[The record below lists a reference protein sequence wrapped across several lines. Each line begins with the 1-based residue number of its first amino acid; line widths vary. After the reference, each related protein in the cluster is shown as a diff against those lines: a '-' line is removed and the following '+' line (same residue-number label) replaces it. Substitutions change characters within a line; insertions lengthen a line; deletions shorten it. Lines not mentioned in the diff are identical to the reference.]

1 MAENAERKPAQPKLV
16 KIKIDRAHYEVPK
29 GVMTGAELRTV
40 PDPDVPADRDLWEE
54 RPGDRDR
61 KVDVADTVDVHEGM
75 KFFTAPNTIN
85 PGAGN

>member
-1 MAENAERKPAQPKLV
+1 MTELDRKPPQPKLV
-16 KIKIDRAHYEVPK
+16 NIKIDRTHYEVPK
-29 GVMTGAELRTV
+29 GAMTGAQLRAL

-61 KVDVADTVDVHEGM
+61 KVDANDRVEVREGM

-85 PGAGN
+85 PGAED